1 MPMDGLTIGF
11 IARELDRTLK
21 GGRVDRITQP
31 ERDAVVM
38 VIRAGNENHR
48 LLLCASPNNAR
59 CHLTELSFSNPLE
72 PPALC
77 MLMRKQLTSAR
88 VTEIRQPE
96 GDRILHIDLD
106 AVNEMGD
113 HVLRRLVLEI
123 MGRHSNLMLLDEN
136 GRILEAAR
144 HVNAEMSRV
153 RQVQPGMVYQAPPSQ
168 HKLNPDVPEAEELYA
183 RLRERSGGS
192 FSRALAEEISG
203 LSRVSAEELAL
214 RVTDRGEIWP
224 EDLRKACERL
234 ADLMRRLPEMADPR
248 ILRGENGEAEDVFPF
263 PYLSRD
269 TCREESCR
277 SLSAALDRFYASR
290 DARDRMG
297 QKSAAMIRTLKG
309 HTERCNRK
317 LALQEEELASAE
329 RMEEY
334 RRMGEAIHANL
345 YRLKKG
351 MTEAALP
358 DWNDPEGGEIIVA
371 LDSRLTPVQ
380 NAQKYFR
387 KYQKARSARETA
399 AVQRDKTLEEL
410 DYLEGMMLDAEN
422 CTGESELEEIRQ
434 ELVRTGYLKRVTNR
448 RQQRQL
454 PASKPYRYRSADG
467 IEILVGKNSVQNDRL
482 TQSAAGNETWLHAKD
497 MPGSHVII
505 RAEGEIPLTTL
516 RQAALL
522 AAWYSKGK
530 NSSTVPV
537 DYTLR
542 KYVKKPSGA
551 APGKMVYTHQK
562 TVYITADESEIRRIS
577 EISDRRPAAASFAGR
592 GDLPDV
598 FPAAGEKEG
607 KADQEGNTAG
617 NRVAVPETGNPHRKS
632 DTQQDGQADPAGNAV
647 HQGNGE
653 IQF

>member
-1 MPMDGLTIGF
+1 MPMDGLTVGF
-11 IARELDRTLK
+11 AARELDRILK

-38 VIRAGNENHR
+38 VIRAGSENHR

-59 CHLTELSFSNPLE
+59 CHLTAGSFSTPLE

-77 MLMRKQLTSAR
+77 MLMRKQLTGAR
-88 VTEIRQPE
+88 VTEIRQE
-96 GDRILHIDLD
+96 AGDRIVRMDLD

-153 RQVQPGMVYQAPPSQ
+153 RQIQPGMVYQAPPAQ
-168 HKLNPDVPEAEELYA
+168 DKLDPGNLKSEELLPGLQA
-183 RLRERSGGS
+183 RSGGS
-192 FSRALAEEISG
+192 FSRALSEEIRGLSRQGAEEIAA
-203 LSRVSAEELAL
+203 RVREG
-214 RVTDRGEIWP
+214 GETWP
-224 EDLRKACERL
+224 EDLPGTCARL
-234 ADLMRRLPEMADPR
+234 EGLFRRLPEMAAPC
-248 ILRGENGEAEDVFPF
+248 ILRGEDGSVEDVFPF
-263 PYLSRD
+263 LYVSRD
-269 TCREESCR
+269 TGREEPCKT
-277 SLSAALDRFYASR
+277 LSHALDLYYSAR
-290 DARDRMG
+290 DAKDRLG
-297 QKSAAMIRTLKG
+297 QKSASMIRTLKG
-309 HTERCNRK
+309 QAERCTRK
-317 LALQEEELASAE
+317 LAMQEEELASAE

-345 YRLKKG
+345 YQLKKG
-351 MTEAALP
+351 MAEAVLP
-358 DWNDPEGGEIIVA
+358 DWNDPDGGTITVP
-371 LDSRLTPVQ
+371 LDIRLTPAQ
-380 NAQKYFR
+380 NAQKYFK

-410 DYLEGMMLDAEN
+410 DYLESMLSDAEN
-422 CTGESELEEIRQ
+422 CTGESELEEIRR
-434 ELVRTGYLKRVTNR
+434 ELIRTGYMKRVTNR

-454 PASKPYRYRSADG
+454 PASKPWSYRSADG
-467 IEILVGKNSVQNDRL
+467 IEILVGKNSLQNDRL
-482 TQSAAGNETWLHAKD
+482 TQAAAGNETWLHAKD

-505 RAEGEIPLTTL
+505 RTEGEVPLETL

-551 APGKMVYTHQK
+551 APGKVIYTHQK
-562 TVYITADESEIRRIS
+562 TVYVTAEEDEIRGIMLVS
-577 EISDRRPAAASFAGR
+577 E
-592 GDLPDV
+592 
-598 FPAAGEKEG
+598 
-607 KADQEGNTAG
+607 
-617 NRVAVPETGNPHRKS
+617 
-632 DTQQDGQADPAGNAV
+632 
-647 HQGNGE
+647 
-653 IQF
+653 